1 MGELQENG
9 TFLNDDSEITVT
21 EVVASTTQNIS
32 NAEFSLVEDEIENSA
47 KWPSK
52 YQKTIPAKIKREVG
66 IYADSFGAASAIKKF
81 TSLLRSI
88 TNTLSTEQL

>member
-9 TFLNDDSEITVT
+9 TFLNDGSEITVT

-47 KWPSK
+47 KRPSK
-52 YQKTIPAKIKREVG
+52 YQKTIPE
-66 IYADSFGAASAIKKF
+66 KF
-81 TSLLRSI
+81 KNQECSH
-88 TNTLSTEQL
+88 

>member
-32 NAEFSLVEDEIENSA
+32 NAEFSLVEDEIGNSA
-47 KWPSK
+47 KRPSK
-52 YQKTIPAKIKREVG
+52 YQKTIPE
-66 IYADSFGAASAIKKF
+66 KF
-81 TSLLRSI
+81 KNQECSH
-88 TNTLSTEQL
+88 

>member
-9 TFLNDDSEITVT
+9 TFLNDGSEITVT

-47 KWPSK
+47 KRPSK
-52 YQKTIPAKIKREVG
+52 SQKTIPE
-66 IYADSFGAASAIKKF
+66 KF
-81 TSLLRSI
+81 KNQECSH
-88 TNTLSTEQL
+88 